1 MTVAGTTAAGST
13 TAAAPIQVLLVDDHP
28 ENLIALEALLRG
40 EGIALL
46 KARSG
51 AEALELLLEHDVSLA
66 LLDVQMPEMDGFELA
81 ELMRGSART
90 RHVPIIFVTAGN
102 RDAARMFKGYE
113 TGAVDFL
120 YKPIDP
126 LILRSKVSVFLE
138 LARQRL
144 ALAQALRLN
153 EMFVGV
159 IGHDLRNPL
168 GTIVNGAELLRG
180 QLADERQLKAVRWIT
195 EAGRRMTSLIDQ
207 LLDLTRGR
215 LGEGVGFL
223 RERSEVDVRAL
234 VLRTIE
240 ELRVGWPERDI
251 SLGGAVACEVI
262 GDAERLLQLF
272 SNLLGNALAHG
283 TPRTPIGVAITASA
297 HEIAIEIHN
306 HGAIPPGLLS
316 SLFEPFRGSQQRTR
330 RSAGLGLGLY
340 IAHEIAKA
348 HGGEI
353 EVASSEADGTVFR
366 VRLPRRADQR
376 GAAS

>member
-1 MTVAGTTAAGST
+1 MMEVMTSAAG
-13 TAAAPIQVLLVDDHP
+13 AAPSIQVLLVDDHP

-40 EGIALL
+40 DGVTLL

-51 AEALELLLEHDVSLA
+51 AEALELLLSNDVSLA

-81 ELMRGSART
+81 ELMRGTART
-90 RHVPIIFVTAGN
+90 RHVPIIFVTAGA
-102 RDAARMFKGYE
+102 RDAGRMFKGYE
-113 TGAVDFL
+113 SGAVDFL

-126 LILRSKVSVFLE
+126 LILRSKVGVFLE
-138 LARQRL
+138 LARQRQ

-168 GTIVNGAELLRG
+168 GAIVTGAELLRG

-215 LGEGVGFL
+215 LGEGVGFV
-223 RERSEVDVRAL
+223 RERAEVDVRAL
-234 VLRTIE
+234 LLRTID
-240 ELRVGWPERDI
+240 ELRVASPDREITLDAPAGCM
-251 SLGGAVACEVI
+251 VT
-262 GDAERLLQLF
+262 GDAERLVQLF

-283 TPRTPIGVAITASA
+283 TPRTPIRVAVTADPRQIDV
-297 HEIAIEIHN
+297 EVHN
-306 HGAIPPGLLS
+306 HGAIPPGLAS
-316 SLFEPFRGSQQRTR
+316 TLFEPFRGSLQRSR

-340 IAHEIAKA
+340 IAREIAKA
-348 HGGEI
+348 HGGDI
-353 EVASSEADGTVFR
+353 EVASSESDGTAFC

-376 GAAS
+376 GAADS

>member
-1 MTVAGTTAAGST
+1 MMATTAAPPG
-13 TAAAPIQVLLVDDHP
+13 APPIQILLVDDHP

-40 EGIALL
+40 DGVTVL

-51 AEALELLLEHDVSLA
+51 AEALELLLGNDVSLA

-81 ELMRGSART
+81 ELMRGTGRT
-90 RHVPIIFVTAGN
+90 RHVPIFFVTAGA
-102 RDAARMFKGYE
+102 RDSGRMFKGYE
-113 TGAVDFL
+113 SGAVDFL

-126 LILRSKVSVFLE
+126 LVLRSKVGVFLE
-138 LARQRL
+138 LARQRQ

-168 GTIVNGAELLRG
+168 GAIVTGAELLRG

-215 LGEGVGFL
+215 LGEGVGFM
-223 RERSEVDVRAL
+223 RERAEVDVRVL
-234 VLRTIE
+234 LLRTID
-240 ELRVGWPERDI
+240 ELRVASPDHEITLDASAGC
-251 SLGGAVACEVI
+251 VVT
-262 GDAERLLQLF
+262 GDAERLVQLF

-283 TPRTPIGVAITASA
+283 TPRTPIRVAVTTDAHQIGV
-297 HEIAIEIHN
+297 EVHN

-316 SLFEPFRGSQQRTR
+316 SLFEPFRGSQQRSR

-340 IAHEIAKA
+340 IAREIAKA
-348 HGGEI
+348 HGGDI
-353 EVASSEADGTVFR
+353 EVTSSEGEGTAFC
-366 VRLPRRADQR
+366 VRLPRCADQR
-376 GAAS
+376 GAAGS

>member
-1 MTVAGTTAAGST
+1 VTAEPAGRGAGGPD
-13 TAAAPIQVLLVDDHP
+13 PIQVLMVDDHP

-51 AEALELLLEHDVSLA
+51 AEALELLLTSDVSLA

-81 ELMRGSART
+81 ELMRGTART
-90 RHVPIIFVTAGN
+90 RHVPIIFVTAGT
-102 RDAARMFKGYE
+102 RDAGRMFKGYE

-126 LILRSKVSVFLE
+126 LILRSKVGVFLE
-138 LARQRL
+138 LARQRQ

-168 GTIVNGAELLRG
+168 GAIVTGAELLRG
-180 QLADERQLKAVRWIT
+180 QLTDERQLKSVRWIT

-215 LGEGVGFL
+215 LGEGVGFV
-223 RERSEVDVRAL
+223 RERAEVDVRGL
-234 VLRTIE
+234 VLRTID
-240 ELRVGWPERDI
+240 ELRGTAADRQITLDGTAGCV
-251 SLGGAVACEVI
+251 VA

-283 TPRTPIGVAITASA
+283 TPQTPIAVAISGDDG
-297 HEIAIEIHN
+297 EIAIEIRN
-306 HGAIPPGLLS
+306 HGAIPPGMLA
-316 SLFEPFRGSQQRTR
+316 SLFEPFRGSHQRSR
-330 RSAGLGLGLY
+330 RSSGLGLGLY
-340 IAHEIAKA
+340 IAREIARA
-348 HGGEI
+348 HGGDI
-353 EVASSEADGTVFR
+353 GVASSEAEGTAFC
-366 VRLPRRADQR
+366 VRLPRRGDQR
-376 GAAS
+376 GGAGS